1 MFIFG
6 RFFPVKKELGR
17 NVTEVKICF
26 IEKYVSKNIGEAGQT
41 VFCSNKQKGLHLI
54 FYLMIFN
61 Q

>member
-26 IEKYVSKNIGEAGQT
+26 IEKYVSKNIREAGQT
-41 VFCSNKQKGLHLI
+41 VFRSNKQKGLHLI
-54 FYLMIFN
+54 FDN
-61 Q
+61 